1 MRAILDIDGTLVDS
15 NYHHALS
22 WFRALRDHGY
32 VVPIWRV
39 HRAIGLGGHDL
50 VAHVA
55 GDEAEER
62 AGDAVRDSEGK
73 HYFSL
78 IDEVQPLEGSRD
90 LVLALKQAGH
100 SVVMASSAK
109 EEEVEH
115 YLTLLGAHELV
126 DAWTS
131 AGDVEQA
138 KPAPDLVQVAIEKAE
153 GDEDAILIGDSIW
166 DIEAAK
172 RAKVPTLG
180 VLTGGYSEAE
190 LLDAGAQ
197 AVFGSV
203 RELLDRLGKTP
214 LGR

>member
-50 VAHVA
+50 AHVA

-62 AGDAVRDSEGK
+62 AGDAVRESEGK
-73 HYFSL
+73 HYFAL

-90 LVLALKQAGH
+90 LVLALKQAEH
-100 SVVMASSAK
+100 AVVMASSAK
-109 EEEVEH
+109 AEEVEH

-138 KPAPDLVQVAIEKAE
+138 KPAPDLVQVALEKAE
-153 GDEDAILIGDSIW
+153 GEEDAILIGDSIW

-203 RELLDRLGKTP
+203 RELLDRLGETP